1 MKPNNMPCEQFI
13 KTVYPNNDNVQT
25 ERRLLQQLLAAN

>member
-1 MKPNNMPCEQFI
+1 MLCEQFI
-13 KTVYPNNDNVQT
+13 QTTYPNKDNVQI